1 MDMRH
6 PAIAVRPG
14 YSIRVVSRLTGI
26 SSDTLRMWE
35 RRYGFPKP
43 ERNTTGVRV
52 YAQEHVERL
61 LLVARA
67 LKAGY
72 RAGEVIHRTR
82 DDLGELL
89 ATAAGTSL
97 EGASTPASVQTLI
110 AALER
115 TDLDTLRVELRSAIA
130 TLGPKGFLTE
140 VAGPLLEHVG
150 EAWATRR
157 LDVRHEHLLSEALS
171 TQLRLLTSAYEGSTG
186 PVIVLATLPGEL
198 HALGLEMVAL
208 YAAIS
213 GATPRLLGPDTPPD
227 QIVAAAR
234 SLSARAVGISISA
247 GSDLAVT
254 ATHVNWMLQELGE
267 GFEIWA
273 GGKRARSLSVSSP
286 RFHRVVSWADLDA
299 RLEKLRVARA

>member
-6 PAIAVRPG
+6 PAVGVRPG

-72 RAGEVIHRTR
+72 RAGEVIHRSR
-82 DDLGELL
+82 DELSELL

-97 EGASTPASVQTLI
+97 ETASTPASVQTLL

-115 TDLDTLRVELRSAIA
+115 MDMDTLRVELRSSIA

-150 EAWATRR
+150 EGWATRR
-157 LDVRHEHLLSEALS
+157 LDVRHEHLLSEVLS

-208 YAAIS
+208 YSAIG

-234 SLSARAVGISISA
+234 SLSARAVGISVSA

-254 ATHVNWMLQELGE
+254 ATHVSWMLQELGE
-267 GFEIWA
+267 GFEVWV

-286 RFHRVVSWADLDA
+286 RFHRVVTWSDLDG
-299 RLEKLRVARA
+299 RLEKLASAH